1 MKKKARKQPFAQEQ
15 KTLLSK
21 WDDYKGKIV
30 AVMGKKIF
38 SATTGRQ
45 AQKMIEK
52 LEKEHQ
58 RPPLV
63 TYIPKADT
71 LILSIVA

>member
-1 MKKKARKQPFAQEQ
+1 MKKAKKQPFAEEQ
-15 KTLLSK
+15 KTLLSN

-30 AVMGKKIF
+30 AVIGKKIF
-38 SATTGRQ
+38 SAKTGSQ
-45 AQKMIEK
+45 AKKIIEK
-52 LEKEHQ
+52 LEKKYK

-71 LILSIVA
+71 LILFFNGC